1 MTTSSSISKCLICN
15 SETHELLDPQMKV
28 TYDACHTCGFISKQ
42 KEFFLDPETE
52 KGRYDLH
59 NNDDEG
65 YKQSF
70 NEVIEEYIK
79 PLNIKTL
86 LDYGSGPYPVLTELL
101 KDTYDVSHY
110 DPFYNDDKS
119 YQHKKY
125 DLVVLSEV
133 IEHMH
138 NPRLDLSHV
147 LGLLKKDKYLIIM
160 THLRTVDENR
170 FLTWWY
176 RRDRTHVGF
185 YTLGTF
191 ETIAK
196 IYNLELVKTNN
207 KNIIVLKKLGD

>member
-1 MTTSSSISKCLICN
+1 MTASSRTSKCLICN

-28 TYDACHTCGFISKQ
+28 TYDCCQECGFISKQ
-42 KEFFLDPETE
+42 KEFFLDKETE

-65 YKQSF
+65 YKKSF
-70 NEVIEEYIK
+70 DEVINDYIK
-79 PLNIKTL
+79 KLDIKTV

-101 KDTYDVSHY
+101 KDTYEVSHF
-110 DPFYNDDKS
+110 DPFYNNDKS
-119 YQHKKY
+119 YQHKQY

-138 NPRLDLSHV
+138 NPRLDLSHI
-147 LGLLKKDKYLIIM
+147 LGLLKKNKYLIIM
-160 THLRTVDENR
+160 THLRNVDETK

-185 YTLGTF
+185 YMMQTF
-191 ETIAK
+191 ETIATLF
-196 IYNLELVKTNN
+196 NLKLIQTNN
-207 KNIIVLKKLGD
+207 KNIIVLQKLGD

>member
-1 MTTSSSISKCLICN
+1 MTTSSLMYKCLICN
-15 SETHELLDPQMKV
+15 SETHELQDPQMKV
-28 TYDACHTCGFISKQ
+28 TYDCCQECGFISKQ

-65 YKQSF
+65 YKKSF
-70 NEVIEEYIK
+70 DEVINKYIK
-79 PLNIKTL
+79 KLDIETI
-86 LDYGSGPYPVLTELL
+86 LDYGSGPYPVVTELL
-101 KDTYDVSHY
+101 KDTYDVSHF
-110 DPFYNDDKS
+110 DPFYHNDVSYRDKV
-119 YQHKKY
+119 Y
-125 DLVVLSEV
+125 DLVICSEV

-138 NPRLDLSHV
+138 TPTPEIAHMLSV
-147 LGLLKKDKYLIIM
+147 LKKDKYLLIM

-185 YTLGTF
+185 YMLKTF
-191 ETIAK
+191 ETIAR
-196 IYNLELVKTNN
+196 IHNLEIVKTNN